1 MKNFYFLIITLL
13 SINITMAQTTYSP
26 VYDGTFDGTIYT
38 QTFNFPTGAAGYAA
52 FANNN
57 ANIYPLAFSNGGK
70 ITFKATVA
78 ADAEVY
84 FRFEANPYPNVTPD
98 YNTVNVQLL
107 ASNPDNTSY
116 EVTIPA
122 NATNTYNSAL
132 MYVVTR
138 DVDVSLLEIKILTYD
153 TDGTTVL
160 KTDWPVYDG
169 VFDGTVYTQTFTFP
183 TGAAGY
189 AAFANNN
196 ASIYPLAFSNGGKIT
211 FKATVAADAE
221 VYFRFEANPYPNVT
235 PDYNTVNV
243 QLLASNP
250 DNTPYEVTIPANA
263 TNTYNSALLYVVT
276 RDVDVTLSE
285 IVITSN
291 APLSTKNFEIAGLN
305 VYPNPAQDSWT
316 VKTQNI
322 KMSTIQVFD
331 ILGKQVLSLAP
342 NAIEAKI
349 DASALKSGLYF
360 AKINTDNGSSSVKL
374 VRQ

>member
-1 MKNFYFLIITLL
+1 
-13 SINITMAQTTYSP
+13 MAQTTYSP

-57 ANIYPLAFSNGGK
+57 AN
-70 ITFKATVA
+70 
-78 ADAEVY
+78 
-84 FRFEANPYPNVTPD
+84 
-98 YNTVNVQLL
+98 
-107 ASNPDNTSY
+107 
-116 EVTIPA
+116 
-122 NATNTYNSAL
+122 
-132 MYVVTR
+132 
-138 DVDVSLLEIKILTYD
+138 
-153 TDGTTVL
+153 
-160 KTDWPVYDG
+160 
-169 VFDGTVYTQTFTFP
+169 
-183 TGAAGY
+183 
-189 AAFANNN
+189 
-196 ASIYPLAFSNGGKIT
+196 IYPLAFSNGGKIT

-342 NAIEAKI
+342 NAIEANI

-360 AKINTDNGSSSVKL
+360 AKINTANGSSSLKL